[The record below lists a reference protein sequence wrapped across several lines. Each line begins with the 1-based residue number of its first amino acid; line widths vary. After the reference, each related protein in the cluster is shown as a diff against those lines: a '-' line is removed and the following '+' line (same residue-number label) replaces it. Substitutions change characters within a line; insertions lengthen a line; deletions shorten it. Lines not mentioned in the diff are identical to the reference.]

1 MTFLLAGQSTV
12 IAPLLVL
19 VACFVVAGF
28 ILRKIKQPFII
39 GYIMVGVLL
48 GEHGF
53 AIIDD
58 IDSVN
63 QFGEL
68 GIILLLFF
76 IGMEIRL
83 PDLVRGWKLAV
94 GGTILQVGVSVLIA
108 CLIGMFVDWEL
119 SQSVVLGFV
128 IALSSSAVIIK
139 LLQDKGLLKTRLG
152 QQVLSILL
160 AQDVIIVPMLILT
173 SMMGSGGGE
182 GGGNVLLMLLGGAAI
197 VGLLIFIYIK
207 REIKIPFAKTIN
219 KDHELQVFIAIMLCF
234 AGAMFASFF
243 GLSPALGAFVGGM
256 IVGTATCTDWIHGTL
271 HAFRVLFV
279 ALFFVSIGLQIN
291 FDFIAANVGPI
302 SLMLLA
308 VYLTNHLLNTLILKV
323 FGTNWREAFLG
334 GALLAQIGELSFL
347 LSATAFTLGL
357 KNQYTYDFTISLISL
372 TLVLSPLWIT
382 LSEKILTVKLPK
394 IRKVKRKENKGVLS
408 S

>member
-1 MTFLLAGQSTV
+1 
-12 IAPLLVL
+12 LVTSWW
-19 VACFVVAGF
+19 
-28 ILRKIKQPFII
+28 
-39 GYIMVGVLL
+39 GVLL

-58 IDSVN
+58 IDSVH

-83 PDLVRGWKLAV
+83 PDLVKGWKLAI

-108 CLIGMFVDWEL
+108 GLIGTAVGWEL

-139 LLQDKGLLKTRLG
+139 LLEDKGLLKTKLG

-173 SMMGSGGGE
+173 SMMGSEGAE
-182 GGGNVLLMLLGGAAI
+182 GGGNIPLMLMGGGAIVVLL
-197 VGLLIFIYIK
+197 VGIYIK
-207 REIKIPFAKTIN
+207 REIKIPFAKEIE
-219 KDHELQVFIAIMLCF
+219 KDHELQVFIAILLCF

-256 IVGTATCTDWIHGTL
+256 IIGTARATDWIHETL

-291 FDFIAANVGPI
+291 FDFIAANIIPI

-308 VYLTNHLLNTLILKV
+308 VYFTNHLLNTLILKV

-347 LSATAFTLGL
+347 LSASAFTLGL
-357 KNQYTYDFTISLISL
+357 KDQYTYDFTISLISL

-382 LSEKILTVKLPK
+382 FSEKLL
-394 IRKVKRKENKGVLS
+394 KVKMPGRRKAVQQEGHEL
-408 S
+408 